1 MALPAD
7 FAAEVYDIVAEIPR
21 GRVTTYGTIARLA
34 GFPAHARHVGRAL
47 ASAPDG
53 VPCHRVVDA
62 TGRIAPGWAKQ
73 RALLEAEGVGFRPG
87 GCVDLGKWGWTLPE

>member
-7 FAAEVYDIVAEIPR
+7 FAAEVYDIVAGIPW
-21 GRVTTYGTIARLA
+21 GRVTTYGTVARLA

-47 ASAPDG
+47 ASAPGG

-62 TGRIAPGWAKQ
+62 AGRTAPGWPEQ
-73 RALLEAEGVGFRPG
+73 RPLLEAEGVGFRPG
-87 GCVDLGKWGWTLPE
+87 RCVDLRKWGWTLPE